1 MDGIKIRFT
10 SIRHLS
16 KSLRSS
22 SRTRHTPLLCSLIT
36 SSYRSVG
43 RFGKG
48 IFRGTIFGLLL
59 LGSGT
64 YSNGQDASSD
74 ALQKEAAWN
83 WPELRVFQE
92 QLASYLD
99 LSNATAEQ
107 RSAVQQAWND
117 LNAAQRGPE
126 VLNRLLTV
134 CGIVDPRVTQSLA
147 RLNSLETSQAIQEFV
162 ALKWFDAKVPGWLQ
176 DNLRLAIAKGL
187 AQRSL
192 YDEAIQVLET
202 LDEKNVVD
210 PSSLMFYR
218 AICFHHL
225 LQKEKCVEQLDR
237 LLQRESELATR
248 FVVTAKLM
256 RSDIDPLKEDSLD
269 EVARLMNDVERR
281 LVLGRAGVK
290 VREQE
295 RTIVEKLDKLI
306 EKIEE
311 QIQQQQQQQQ
321 EQQSSQNKPKNGQS
335 QAMED
340 SRIAGGSGPGDVDP
354 KKLEQGNE
362 WGDLPPAQ
370 RQEALQN
377 IMRDLP
383 SHYRE
388 VIEAYFKRLG
398 TGDR

>member
-1 MDGIKIRFT
+1 M
-10 SIRHLS
+10 
-16 KSLRSS
+16 
-22 SRTRHTPLLCSLIT
+22 
-36 SSYRSVG
+36 
-43 RFGKG
+43 
-48 IFRGTIFGLLL
+48 
-59 LGSGT
+59 
-64 YSNGQDASSD
+64 
-74 ALQKEAAWN
+74 
-83 WPELRVFQE
+83 
-92 QLASYLD
+92 
-99 LSNATAEQ
+99 
-107 RSAVQQAWND
+107 
-117 LNAAQRGPE
+117 
-126 VLNRLLTV
+126 
-134 CGIVDPRVTQSLA
+134 
-147 RLNSLETSQAIQEFV
+147 
-162 ALKWFDAKVPGWLQ
+162 
-176 DNLRLAIAKGL
+176 AKGL

-237 LLQRESELATR
+237 LLQRESELVTR

-290 VREQE
+290 VRDQE
-295 RTIVEKLDKLI
+295 RAIVEKLDKLI

-321 EQQSSQNKPKNGQS
+321 QQQSAQNKPQNGQS
-335 QAMED
+335 QAMQD
-340 SRIAGGSGPGDVDP
+340 SRIAGGSGPGDVDQ
-354 KKLEQGNE
+354 KKLEDEGV

-383 SHYRE
+383 S
-388 VIEAYFKRLG
+388 
-398 TGDR
+398 